1 MALYERL
8 VLPTTADPKIPVH
21 QFMAAV
27 AEAVR
32 GQVTRAQIITAFGL
46 RVEDEADLDF
56 LITKVGTLAVAE
68 KFEFTRVLHDILLLG
83 ETGLAYNT
91 RALFT
96 ARVNAEPARPS

>member
-8 VLPTTADPKIPVH
+8 VLPDASNEKIAVH

-27 AEAVR
+27 SEAVR

-56 LITKVGTLAVAE
+56 LITKVGTLAVGE
-68 KFEFTRVLHDILLLG
+68 RFEFGRVLHDVLMLA
-83 ETGLAYNT
+83 ESGLAYT
-91 RALFT
+91 DRTSFV
-96 ARVNAEPARPS
+96 ARINAEPARPS

>member
-8 VLPTTADPKIPVH
+8 VLPSAADPKIPVH

-32 GQVTRAQIITAFGL
+32 GQVTRAQIIAAFGL
-46 RVEDEADLDF
+46 RVEDETDLDF
-56 LITKVGTLAVAE
+56 LITKVGTLVVAE
-68 KFEFTRVLHDILLLG
+68 KFEFTRVLHDILLLA

-91 RALFT
+91 RTSFT
-96 ARVNAEPARPS
+96 DRINAEPARPS